1 MLLPLKSTIINVAG
15 LSINPLSKIEF
26 TILFRI
32 TRVLMFIVMICKKSF
47 TVQMKSFPKMK
58 PLSKTEKFV
67 VSSDHQNPVLL
78 LDMTSILVL
87 RSHSTKQ

>member
-15 LSINPLSKIEF
+15 LSIKPLSKIQFF
-26 TILFRI
+26 TILFRM

-47 TVQMKSFPKMK
+47 IVQMKS
-58 PLSKTEKFV
+58 LGKTEKFV

-78 LDMTSILVL
+78 VDVTSILVL